1 MDPTNELA
9 DRKRAEALGSGG
21 AIKDSGTP
29 SPSLDD
35 AHRPNPRLMQPADV
49 ARPQASQRS
58 PEESPLPT
66 SSGPGPMADTNDAIA
81 AGGEVAPV
89 VPVDA
94 AGKPRDGSQDGA
106 DEAVGKK
113 GAKK

>member
-9 DRKRAEALGSGG
+9 DKNRAEALGSGG

-29 SPSLDD
+29 SPSHD
-35 AHRPNPRLMQPADV
+35 AAHTPNPRLMQPADV

-58 PEESPLPT
+58 PEEGPLPQ

-81 AGGEVAPV
+81 AGGDVSPV

-94 AGKPRDGSQDGA
+94 AGKPRDGGGEDA
-106 DEAVGKK
+106 PKK
-113 GAKK
+113 